1 MSDESRLERSRQ
13 WFDAA
18 INDLIAAKTLMDH
31 GMFAHAC
38 FLSQQSAE
46 KGMKGF
52 IAIEQNPA
60 RSHSLGE
67 LLSALP
73 QDARLIDLEPSR
85 LDRFYIGTRYPES
98 LPEGASIQK
107 SFGKRDALDAISTAE
122 GTVLLLASWAKMLGV
137 NITENQ
143 TIPKPGETLQAA
155 TAFAQELEH
164 DFHNGTLPRLDA
176 HSVITGTVR
185 ALVKDANMNAF
196 ALVTAPDT
204 DGKAAACKAFAVPV
218 SDTDRDRL
226 AVGDAATFEVAAGTK
241 HCALVTPWPRTDA
254 PKDLSPD
261 APGF

>member
-18 INDLIAAKTLMDH
+18 MNDLVAAKTLMDH
-31 GMFAHAC
+31 GLFAHAC

-52 IAIEQNPA
+52 VAIEQNPA

-67 LLSALP
+67 LLSDLP

-122 GTVLLLASWAKMLGV
+122 GTVFLLASWARTLGV
-137 NITENQ
+137 NLPENQ
-143 TIPKPGETLQAA
+143 TVSRPAER
-155 TAFAQELEH
+155 QEMER
-164 DFHNGTLPRLDA
+164 DFHNGMLQQPDEGTIA
-176 HSVITGTVR
+176 GTVR
-185 ALVKDANMNAF
+185 ALVKDANANAF
-196 ALVTAPDT
+196 ALVK
-204 DGKAAACKAFAVPV
+204 GKDEKTFAVPV
-218 SDTDRDRL
+218 SDADRDRL
-226 AVGDAATFEVAAGTK
+226 AVGETATFEVSAGSR
-241 HCALVTPWPRTDA
+241 HCAMVALPPIPSGTGPVCPFEKKKNGDA
-254 PKDLSPD
+254 E
-261 APGF
+261 PG

>member
-18 INDLIAAKTLMDH
+18 MNDLVAAKTLMDH

-67 LLSALP
+67 LLSTLP

-122 GTVLLLASWAKMLGV
+122 GTVFLLASWARTLGV
-137 NITENQ
+137 NLPESQ
-143 TIPKPGETLQAA
+143 TILGPTCG
-155 TAFAQELEH
+155 
-164 DFHNGTLPRLDA
+164 FHNGTIFDENDALPNEAAKQDHRA
-176 HSVITGTVR
+176 RKPSITMR
-185 ALVKDANMNAF
+185 D
-196 ALVTAPDT
+196 
-204 DGKAAACKAFAVPV
+204 
-218 SDTDRDRL
+218 SDD
-226 AVGDAATFEVAAGTK
+226 EAG
-241 HCALVTPWPRTDA
+241 
-254 PKDLSPD
+254 
-261 APGF
+261 